1 MSMSMSMSIGVRI
14 RVEHERE
21 HGRESGQERE
31 RGPPKNHVAIDE
43 SCWAHRRRASA
54 YQAA

>member
-1 MSMSMSMSIGVRI
+1 MSMSMSIGVRI

-21 HGRESGQERE
+21 HERESGQERE